1 MASTYPGGIASFTRK
16 IDNVDTVIASDVNV
30 LYDEVEEI
38 ERQLSGV
45 NNGSFG
51 GSIATSNSWGSGNL
65 NVSRTDWYQYG
76 GLAGRIQNI
85 EYGVYKA
92 VTSIDGGTAASN
104 A

>member
-1 MASTYPGGIASFTRK
+1 MAATYPGGIASFTRK
-16 IDNVDTVIASDVNV
+16 TDNVDTVIASDVNII
-30 LYDEVEEI
+30 YDEVEEI

-45 NNGSFG
+45 NNPSFG
-51 GSIATSNSWGSGNL
+51 GALATSSVWGSGTMITN
-65 NVSRTDWYQYG
+65 RTDWYQFG

-92 VTSIDGGTAASN
+92 VTAIDGGTAASN